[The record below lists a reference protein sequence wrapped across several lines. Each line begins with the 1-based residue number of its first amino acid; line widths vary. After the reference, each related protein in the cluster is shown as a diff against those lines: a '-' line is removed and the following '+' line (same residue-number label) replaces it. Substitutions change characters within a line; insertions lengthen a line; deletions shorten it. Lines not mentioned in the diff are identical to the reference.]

1 MGEINKL
8 GIISLILIIIL
19 LIAAGFLVYSKGYL
33 DKYLLSKKEL
43 ILKENFGKYSLLED
57 KNTLYGERIE
67 LEASHQLKF
76 CVKDNFSGIEIN
88 TQKQIVYI
96 DKDGNLGFIQKE
108 DAEKIALA
116 AFNGEVTKTEFAEK
130 YIIRHPPQVLSDCD
144 LGPVWKVMVKL
155 ENPFVQENKKI
166 TYQEVAVN
174 NFGNI
179 IYKRDF
185 YTRIETIKVFLD
197 PKKEISQEIFIPTTG
212 EFLNLVK

>member
-1 MGEINKL
+1 MGGVNKL
-8 GIISLILIIIL
+8 GIISLILIIIV
-19 LIAAGFLVYSKGYL
+19 LIVAGFLIYSKGYL

-43 ILKENFGKYSLLED
+43 TLKENFGKYSLLED

-67 LEASHQLKF
+67 LGASRQLKF

-96 DKDGNLGFIQKE
+96 DKNGNLSSIQKE

-116 AFNGEVTKTEFAEK
+116 VFNGEVVKSEFAEK

-155 ENPFVQENKKI
+155 ENSFMRENEKI
-166 TYQEVAVN
+166 TYQELAVN

-185 YTRIETIKVFLD
+185 YTRTETIKDFLD
-197 PKKEISQEIFIPTTG
+197 PKKEISQEVFIPTTG
-212 EFLNLVK
+212 EFLNL